1 MTNLGYLTDILMCF
15 FLGKFIS
22 EIHEFSFKFVNG
34 YSASCNP
41 QDLVDSFEIE
51 VIWKLKHIVLSFDLK
66 LFKTN

>member
-1 MTNLGYLTDILMCF
+1 MCF

-22 EIHEFSFKFVNG
+22 KIHEFSSKFVNG
-34 YSASCNP
+34 HSASCNP